1 MSDLLTVDQA
11 AGELGISA
19 RRVRMLIAESTLK
32 AEKVGRDWLI
42 RSKDLDKVRDR
53 KPGRP
58 PKAQ

>member
-11 AGELGISA
+11 AGELGVTS
-19 RRVRMLIAESTLK
+19 RRVRALIADERLP
-32 AEKVGRDWLI
+32 AQKVGRDWLI